1 MTLNQKRNFNDIYL
15 SISDTIQKGI
25 TQINDEDKKYNN
37 ILNNASTTREE
48 NIGGIQRKFG
58 ETLNKLRKLKDACK
72 KYTGNYLED
81 YNNNELE
88 NLGLKVKFGTIQSS
102 SFDLVPIKDGK
113 LFGGNSTLQFEAALN
128 KIDEAIL
135 NFPYYIEADLNQ
147 KIQEMQVQPNGTD
160 EYIIRASVAP
170 IMNICLTYINQKKDE
185 LSKNLDSNVS
195 ELPPGWN
202 KHWDDQYKRHYY
214 TGFDKSTNQ
223 NVTQWES
230 PSKKQYQDPT
240 QTQGYSLFSSSSN
253 SSNTVPGGS
262 KKRKTKKLK
271 KSKKSK
277 KIKKSK
283 KSRKSKTFSKSK
295 K

>member
-15 SISDTIQKGI
+15 SISDTIQTGI
-25 TQINDEDKKYNN
+25 SQINDEDKKYTDIVNKATIN
-37 ILNNASTTREE
+37 REE
-48 NIGGIQRKFG
+48 KVAGIQRTFG

-88 NLGLKVKFGTIQSS
+88 NLGLKVKFGTIQPN

-113 LFGGNSTLQFEAALN
+113 LFGGNSKLQFEAALN

-135 NFPYYIEADLNQ
+135 DFPDYIQHDLNQ

-160 EYIIRASVAP
+160 EYIIKASVGP

-185 LSKNLDSNVS
+185 LSKSLDSNIS
-195 ELPPGWN
+195 ELPPGWQ
-202 KHWDDQYKRHYY
+202 KYWDDQYKRHYY
-214 TGFDKSTNQ
+214 IGFDKSTNQ

-240 QTQGYSLFSSSSN
+240 QSQNYSFFSP
-253 SSNTVPGGS
+253 SSNTSNITPGGS
-262 KKRKTKKLK
+262 KKRKKFLG
-271 KSKKSK
+271 
-277 KIKKSK
+277 
-283 KSRKSKTFSKSK
+283 
-295 K
+295 